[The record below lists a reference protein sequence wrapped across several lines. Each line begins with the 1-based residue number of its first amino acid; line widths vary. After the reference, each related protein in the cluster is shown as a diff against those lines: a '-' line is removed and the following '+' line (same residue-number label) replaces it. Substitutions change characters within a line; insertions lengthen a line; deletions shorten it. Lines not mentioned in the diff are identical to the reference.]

1 MPEPSEHHP
10 TGDLRG
16 ALAPVKGT
24 HFAVV
29 TDPKQTTELLRPI
42 ETYTGTPS
50 VAAALKLVPL
60 VFVRPGELRKALWAY
75 IDFEAAE
82 WRYLVTKTKTE
93 HIAPLAHQAIAILLG
108 LQPITG
114 RGRYVFPSGRG
125 GDRPLSDNGILSAL
139 RRLEIPKEEMC
150 GHCLR
155 AMAHLTR

>member
-24 HFAVV
+24 HFAAV

-60 VFVRPGELRKALWAY
+60 VFVRPGELRKAL
-75 IDFEAAE
+75 
-82 WRYLVTKTKTE
+82 
-93 HIAPLAHQAIAILLG
+93 
-108 LQPITG
+108 
-114 RGRYVFPSGRG
+114 
-125 GDRPLSDNGILSAL
+125 
-139 RRLEIPKEEMC
+139 
-150 GHCLR
+150 
-155 AMAHLTR
+155 